1 MANEYYTVEDYHGS
15 PFGPGE
21 PIPSPEG
28 TPLHEALAIFRD
40 CKNAISRDRFL
51 ELGGR
56 PEDLDEL
63 LGLGQVVP
71 LK

>member
-1 MANEYYTVEDYHGS
+1 MIAEYHTVEDYRGS

-21 PIPSPEG
+21 PIPYEEGSP
-28 TPLHEALAIFRD
+28 LREALTIFAN
-40 CKNAISRDRFL
+40 CKNPISRDRFL

-56 PEDLDEL
+56 PEDFDEL
-63 LGLGQVVP
+63 LGLGQIVK